1 MRELMEKNG
10 FPEWFEYLDKKK
22 EKVKTS
28 MDVRKLKDIVLNKK
42 ILRDV
47 REFFRI
53 VFRNRFIPI
62 EFATDAKREECIKI
76 MLKELGLS

>member
-42 ILRDV
+42 ILTG
-47 REFFRI
+47 I
-53 VFRNRFIPI
+53 
-62 EFATDAKREECIKI
+62 
-76 MLKELGLS
+76 